1 MQRTQ
6 IEASVKSIGKCA
18 QISGCI
24 FAEVEYMMTPAQARF
39 EVAEN
44 GIDPLELGELFRFS
58 SGDHGSFMRTSCGSN
73 RAEAGQTVRVNAG
86 AGLSPTRL
94 RPCWAHIK
102 NRRTR

>member
-44 GIDPLELGELFRFS
+44 GIDPLELGNSLGFPPA
-58 SGDHGSFMRTSCGSN
+58 T
-73 RAEAGQTVRVNAG
+73 TVRSCVHPA
-86 AGLSPTRL
+86 AVTAPKQA
-94 RPCWAHIK
+94 RPSE
-102 NRRTR
+102 